1 MIRLGLII
9 LLIFYIPL
17 TDCFACTIF
26 SIKTKDNFYYCNHE
40 DYWEYETIL
49 WIRPGKDNKYGAI
62 YYGFNDWRQEWLK
75 TSFARN
81 PDLMLD
87 DFLPDGGMNEK
98 GLSWDWVADGTDW
111 GSDSYLPD
119 YNKSHPFHDI
129 IQQYSTVDEAIDFIR
144 KYNFKAT
151 GRTLM
156 SDRFGN
162 SAIIYKQNG
171 RLIVKRATKNY
182 QLLGYG
188 ERTSAKSMLKKS
200 KYINIKQI
208 ADILDASHQG
218 DLNQYSNINDPQ
230 NRIIY
235 LFHFHNFEEYIK
247 IDMLHE
253 FKFGEKTYSIP
264 SLFSKIKIFP
274 PTIVR
279 KGDSVSVTFKW
290 KGKPE
295 SVYKL
300 YYSTDQKFGNYE
312 AVDFLDSKP
321 FFYDYAFLSFSIPVF
336 FLLGSIKRKRKY
348 FLALL
353 MSIFLISTNCGIK
366 QRTEYEEY
374 QRNLPKVETKQFSK
388 TIDNLKPK
396 TKYYWKIVAHPK
408 GNDHFLSESFVYSF
422 TTE

>member
-1 MIRLGLII
+1 MIRIVLNIF
-9 LLIFYIPL
+9 LIFSIPL
-17 TDCFACTIF
+17 TDCIACTIF
-26 SIKTKDNFYYCNHE
+26 SIKTKDNLYYCNHE

-75 TSFARN
+75 NNFAGK
-81 PDLMLD
+81 PDLMVD

-162 SAIIYKQNG
+162 SAIIWKLNG
-171 RLIVKRATKNY
+171 RLVVKRATKNY
-182 QLLGYG
+182 QIIGYG
-188 ERTSAKSMLKKS
+188 ERTSAESMLKTG

-218 DLNQYSNINDPQ
+218 DLNQYSNINDPK

-235 LFHFHNFEEYIK
+235 LFHFQNFEEYIK
-247 IDMLHE
+247 INMLHE

-264 SLFSKIKIFP
+264 SLFSKIKILP
-274 PTIVR
+274 PTLIR
-279 KGDSVSVTFKW
+279 KGNSVSVTFKW
-290 KGKPE
+290 RGKPE
-295 SVYKL
+295 SIYKL
-300 YYSTDQKFGNYE
+300 YYSTDRKFDEYE
-312 AVDFLDSKP
+312 VVDSDYSSS
-321 FFYDYAFLSFSIPVF
+321 YGYGYAFIGLSIPVY
-336 FLLGSIKRKRKY
+336 FLLGGIKRKKRY
-348 FLALL
+348 FLASL
-353 MSIFLISTNCGIK
+353 IFIFIASSNCGVT
-366 QRTEYEEY
+366 QRTEYKQY
-374 QRNLPKVETKQFSK
+374 KQNLPKIETKDFSIR
-388 TIDNLKPK
+388 IDNLQPH
-396 TKYYWKIVAHPK
+396 TTYYWKIVAHPK
-408 GNDHFLSESFVYSF
+408 ENDHFLSESFVHSF